1 MGFMESFITHRSEIS
16 KRAETKTGKAAPCPA
31 EINVGGAALSR
42 RSNKSASG
50 MRTKPASQLHC
61 RLPPPRC
68 RKRLLNAGQSPS
80 NPPVN
85 PDSQLAM
92 PADAALPARSEHD
105 FRYWSWWLLVFVAI
119 WAGFYFYFAPE
130 PVALFQKNWIFIFV
144 GVCGALL
151 GNISAVGGGI
161 VFIPVMIFIFNTAP
175 VSALKIALAS
185 QSLGMTSGA
194 IGWIQKKVVP
204 LDVLKLTVP
213 GLIVGS
219 TISTLV
225 IHPSA
230 ILVKG
235 LFGPVSI
242 FLGLMTL
249 ILSKRGSQQTAA
261 WKLPKRATIP
271 VIAASCFGGLITG
284 WVAIGE
290 GEIIAAL
297 LMLVYG
303 LNVASCIG
311 LGVVLLSINSIYLAL
326 LHQFVPHLGGIP
338 WDIAAFTGLGCVFGA
353 RLAPYLSRRSNPIV
367 LKSIFA
373 AIAIGDGTLFIVQF
387 LLNYFKR

>member
-1 MGFMESFITHRSEIS
+1 MEQTADITAPKDS
-16 KRAETKTGKAAPCPA
+16 AA
-31 EINVGGAALSR
+31 AAR
-42 RSNKSASG
+42 R
-50 MRTKPASQLHC
+50 
-61 RLPPPRC
+61 
-68 RKRLLNAGQSPS
+68 
-80 NPPVN
+80 
-85 PDSQLAM
+85 
-92 PADAALPARSEHD
+92 EHD
-105 FRYWSWWLLVFVAI
+105 FRYWSWWLLVFAAV
-119 WAGFYFYFAPE
+119 WAGFFFYFAPE
-130 PVALFQKNWIFIFV
+130 PIELFQKNWIFILV
-144 GVCGALL
+144 GVCGAIL

-161 VFIPVMIFIFNTAP
+161 VFIPVMIFLFHTPP

-185 QSLGMTSGA
+185 QTFGMTSGA

-204 LDVLKLTVP
+204 LEALKLTVP
-213 GLIVGS
+213 GLLIGS

-249 ILSKRGSQQTAA
+249 ILSKRGSARPVA
-261 WKLPKRATIP
+261 WELPKSATIP
-271 VIAASCFGGLITG
+271 VIIASFLGGLVTG

-303 LNVASCIG
+303 MNAASCIG

-338 WDIAAFTGLGCVFGA
+338 WDVAAFTGLGCVFGA

-373 AIAIGDGTLFIVQF
+373 TIAIGDGILFIVQF
-387 LLNYFKR
+387 LLAHFKAH